1 MSLVQWLKNA
11 GARPEVTRVQNDPGT
26 PLIRRCYRFS
36 GVVQGVGFRW
46 EAKTLAAQLGLT
58 GWVRNESDGT
68 VTVELQ
74 GGEAAVGEFLRVMR
88 MVPRFDITDIHAE
101 ELPLSQG
108 ETTFRVLY

>member
-11 GARPEVTRVQNDPGT
+11 GARPEVTRVQNDPGA
-26 PLIRRCYRFS
+26 PPVRRCYRFL

-58 GWVRNESDGT
+58 GWVRNESDGA

-74 GGEAAVGEFLRVMR
+74 GGEAAAGEFLRVMR
-88 MVPRFDITDIHAE
+88 MVPRFDITDIQAE
-101 ELPLSQG
+101 ERPLSQG
-108 ETTFRVLY
+108 ETAFSVRY